1 MAASPNKTTKLPP
14 LVAEQH
20 LDEQRLHDM
29 LLLLESMVHREE
41 LTIKPILDYLY
52 DIASHN
58 LINNKCNS
66 LTVNKTLKLIAKMP
80 KSAFKIIAW
89 HWFKKNCPQL
99 IVNWLQEQVT
109 FNKEAKI
116 TSEVVVESQIEKS
129 TSLAV
134 SKTSQSQEVK
144 YLRSQVRVLIG
155 VLVTTI
161 TVFSGSLFWMSY
173 QLEQSHLQAIQKL
186 ETQIEA
192 QQKTA
197 NRND

>member
-1 MAASPNKTTKLPP
+1 MAASPNKTTKLSP

-20 LDEQRLHDM
+20 LDEQRLHDV
-29 LLLLESMVHREE
+29 LLLLQSLVVREE
-41 LTIKPILDYLY
+41 LIIKPILDYLY
-52 DIASHN
+52 DVASHN

-80 KSAFKIIAW
+80 KSAFKIVAW
-89 HWFKKNCPQL
+89 HWFKKNFPQL

-109 FNKEAKI
+109 FNNEAKI
-116 TSEVVVESQIEKS
+116 IPEIVVDSQTEKS
-129 TSLAV
+129 KSLAL
-134 SKTSQSQEVK
+134 STKSPSQEVK
-144 YLRSQVRVLIG
+144 YLRYQVRVLIG
-155 VLVTTI
+155 ILVTAI
-161 TVFSGSLFWMSY
+161 TAFSGGLFWMNY
-173 QLEQSHLQAIQKL
+173 ELKQSHLEAIQKL